1 MTASY
6 LAGARINA
14 PEQKFN
20 LTIKPEEWTK
30 DALCQE
36 MPPDLWFPDAKGA
49 RSPEDVVAICGR
61 CPVAG
66 ACLEYALR
74 TGQTEGIWAGQSP
87 RQLKRLRAVAR
98 R

>member
-36 MPPDLWFPDAKGA
+36 MPPDLWFPEAKGE
-49 RSPEDVVAICGR
+49 SVTNDVIAICAS

-74 TGQTEGIWAGQSP
+74 TGQTEGIWGSTTPKQRA
-87 RQLKRLRAVAR
+87 RILREAR

>member
-1 MTASY
+1 MTATY
-6 LAGARINA
+6 IAGARVNA

-36 MPPDLWFPDAKGA
+36 MPPDLWFPDVKGA

-74 TGQTEGIWAGQSP
+74 TRQEHGIWGGQSA
-87 RQLKRLRAVAR
+87 RQLQRLRLAAGR
-98 R
+98 

>member
-30 DALCQE
+30 DAACAD
-36 MPPDLWFPDAKGA
+36 MPGDLFFPESKGE
-49 RSPEDVVAICGR
+49 RVTNDVIAICAS